1 MDYTKFQKIS
11 KVTLGEEKADIVIK
25 NGKVLDVFTNEI
37 HKADIAVCDGI
48 IAGIGTYYEG
58 KTEIDVNGHYV
69 LPGFIDAH
77 LHLESTMVTP
87 NELVS
92 MAAAAGTTTFIVDP
106 HEAANVSGA
115 AGIDYILDQTAQSP
129 ANVYVMMP
137 SCVPATS
144 FDDNGCDF
152 SASKMKPYLKNER
165 ILGLGEVMNDP
176 GVIYGDKKLHEKL
189 ELFAGRP
196 IDGHAPFLPG
206 SELSAYAL
214 AGITTDHECTTY
226 EYAMEEVRR
235 GIHVHIREGSAAHN
249 LEAIVKGIVKNN
261 TPTSEFSFCTDDKH
275 IEDILREGHISY
287 NIKKSIKLGLNPID
301 AIKMA
306 TINTARCYGLKHLG
320 ALSPGYQAD
329 MVIVDRLDKFK
340 VLNVFHKGKLV
351 DASAKPQI
359 KPCPPELK
367 ETVHLDMVKEDAF
380 ILPIKNKQV
389 HIIELDSSQI
399 TTKHIIKAIG
409 NTDNYQPVNGL
420 NKVAAVERHKGTG
433 KIGVGICSHY
443 GIKNGAVASSVSH
456 DSHNIIV
463 VGDNDRDMAIAV
475 NEIIKAQGGYTVVN
489 KGKAFD
495 TLPLPVMG
503 LMSDAGYE
511 EVNKKLKRMI
521 KKAHN
526 MGVSD
531 DVEPFITLS
540 FMALPVIPEIRIIPR
555 GLMDTVKFE
564 LIRQ

>member
-58 KTEIDVNGHYV
+58 KAEIDVNGHYV

-214 AGITTDHECTTY
+214 AGITTCLLYTSPSPRDGLLSR
-226 EYAMEEVRR
+226 MPS
-235 GIHVHIREGSAAHN
+235 SA
-249 LEAIVKGIVKNN
+249 
-261 TPTSEFSFCTDDKH
+261 
-275 IEDILREGHISY
+275 
-287 NIKKSIKLGLNPID
+287 
-301 AIKMA
+301 
-306 TINTARCYGLKHLG
+306 
-320 ALSPGYQAD
+320 
-329 MVIVDRLDKFK
+329 
-340 VLNVFHKGKLV
+340 
-351 DASAKPQI
+351 
-359 KPCPPELK
+359 
-367 ETVHLDMVKEDAF
+367 
-380 ILPIKNKQV
+380 
-389 HIIELDSSQI
+389 
-399 TTKHIIKAIG
+399 
-409 NTDNYQPVNGL
+409 
-420 NKVAAVERHKGTG
+420 
-433 KIGVGICSHY
+433 
-443 GIKNGAVASSVSH
+443 
-456 DSHNIIV
+456 
-463 VGDNDRDMAIAV
+463 
-475 NEIIKAQGGYTVVN
+475 
-489 KGKAFD
+489 
-495 TLPLPVMG
+495 
-503 LMSDAGYE
+503 
-511 EVNKKLKRMI
+511 
-521 KKAHN
+521 
-526 MGVSD
+526 
-531 DVEPFITLS
+531 
-540 FMALPVIPEIRIIPR
+540 
-555 GLMDTVKFE
+555 
-564 LIRQ
+564 